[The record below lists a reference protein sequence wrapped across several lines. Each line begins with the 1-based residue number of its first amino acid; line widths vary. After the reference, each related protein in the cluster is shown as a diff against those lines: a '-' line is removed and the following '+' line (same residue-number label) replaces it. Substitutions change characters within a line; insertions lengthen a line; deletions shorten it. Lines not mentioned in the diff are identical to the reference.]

1 MKLFKSKVSDLSDES
16 LMEKF
21 KRGESSAFDELYE
34 RYSKKLMYYFFKM
47 LNQDKE
53 KAQDFVHD
61 VFLKII
67 QKPELFDINKK
78 FSVWIYRIAYN
89 KCIDE
94 YKQTAIKKND
104 YNDFEEIEGFTTNL
118 DFQIDYEIFE
128 NVLQDELLKL
138 SNDHRTAFILKYRE
152 NYNVREI
159 SEILNCP
166 EGTIKSRLFYSLKK
180 ITKKLSDYNPIM
192 EL

>member
-1 MKLFKSKVSDLSDES
+1 MKLFKQKNNDLTDEI

-21 KRGESSAFDELYE
+21 KRGESSAFDEIYE
-34 RYSKKLMYYFFKM
+34 RYAKKLMYYFYKM
-47 LNQDKE
+47 LSQDKE

-67 QKPELFDINKK
+67 QKPDLFDISKK
-78 FSVWIYRIAYN
+78 FSVWIYKIAYN

-94 YKQTAIKKND
+94 YKLSSTKKNE
-104 YNDFEEIEGFTTNL
+104 YNDFEEIEGNSTNL
-118 DFQIDYEIFE
+118 DFKIDYEIFE
-128 NVLQDELLKL
+128 SVLQNELMKL
-138 SNDHRTAFILKYRE
+138 SDDHRTAFILKYRE

-159 SEILNCP
+159 AEILNCP

>member
-1 MKLFKSKVSDLSDES
+1 MKLFKKNYKDLTDES
-16 LMEKF
+16 LMDKF

-67 QKPELFDINKK
+67 QKPELFDVNKK

-94 YKQTAIKKND
+94 YKQTATRKNE
-104 YNDFEEIEGFTTNL
+104 YNDFEEIEGLTTDL
-118 DFQIDYEIFE
+118 EFRIDYKIFE
-128 NVLQDELLKL
+128 NVLQNELGKL
-138 SNDHRTAFILKYRE
+138 SSDHRTAFILKYKE
-152 NYNVREI
+152 NYNVKEI
-159 SEILNCP
+159 ADILNCP

-192 EL
+192 ES